1 MLNFSDLKL
10 IMKILLTWKINW
22 DFIPIDEF
30 DQYGEMDVCRIFDNS
45 NLGSYYKFL
54 VKYEKDY
61 TVRLNDKEE
70 KIIEFISKKIA
81 NGKRIHELELLS
93 LMIEYRHGLIGRLQN
108 NLKERYGITLKDEGI
123 QNIINVMT
131 NEFPTG
137 SGKKTYKECILMEQE
152 EDQQIFEKQQTDH
165 MYKKMETRAI
175 FYIHKI
181 GYQDIKNK
189 VSKF

>member
-1 MLNFSDLKL
+1 M
-10 IMKILLTWKINW
+10 
-22 DFIPIDEF
+22 
-30 DQYGEMDVCRIFDNS
+30 
-45 NLGSYYKFL
+45 
-54 VKYEKDY
+54 
-61 TVRLNDKEE
+61 NDKEE

-108 NLKERYGITLKDEGI
+108 NLKERYEIILKDESI

-165 MYKKMETRAI
+165 MYKKTETRAI
-175 FYIHKI
+175 AYSRNWISRYKEL
-181 GYQDIKNK
+181 
-189 VSKF
+189 

>member
-1 MLNFSDLKL
+1 M
-10 IMKILLTWKINW
+10 
-22 DFIPIDEF
+22 
-30 DQYGEMDVCRIFDNS
+30 
-45 NLGSYYKFL
+45 
-54 VKYEKDY
+54 VKYEKEY

-108 NLKERYGITLKDEGI
+108 NLKERYEIILKDESI

-137 SGKKTYKECILMEQE
+137 SGKKT
-152 EDQQIFEKQQTDH
+152 
-165 MYKKMETRAI
+165 
-175 FYIHKI
+175 
-181 GYQDIKNK
+181 
-189 VSKF
+189 

>member
-1 MLNFSDLKL
+1 M
-10 IMKILLTWKINW
+10 
-22 DFIPIDEF
+22 
-30 DQYGEMDVCRIFDNS
+30 
-45 NLGSYYKFL
+45 
-54 VKYEKDY
+54 
-61 TVRLNDKEE
+61 RLNDKEE

-108 NLKERYGITLKDEGI
+108 NLKERYGIILKDESI

-165 MYKKMETRAI
+165 MYKKWRHERSRI
-175 FYIHKI
+175 RKI
-181 GYQDIKNK
+181 GYQDIRNTALVNLLKK
-189 VSKF
+189 Y